1 VEVTNNTEAALYPEI
16 PAEQE
21 SDKETT
27 PITTSITS
35 GQTLEK
41 VRAEEKQRVA
51 EVVRVEK
58 NQEINQNL
66 NKLLEMIKEGIGK
79 DYPTWIQTFNLIVA
93 ETDRQSYREN
103 CELFSNVIDQLIH
116 PPEDTPPTLYIPYL
130 WDLGLNIMWLD
141 FSKARAVEKEYF
153 YASSQVPNILLQAN
167 KEFLAGNTDRALAL
181 VERAKGFIEM
191 HYSNIPIVSD
201 RRSEEK
207 AAFTLSVSEIEKK
220 INPEQAL
227 KTLAEY
233 MKTQSESMSMKKF
246 FEKWAVLIVI
256 FYVSRRAIFG

>member
-1 VEVTNNTEAALYPEI
+1 MEVTSNAETVPYAEI
-16 PAEQE
+16 PTE
-21 SDKETT
+21 KEPEKENT
-27 PITTSITS
+27 PTSTSIPS
-35 GQTLEK
+35 GETLEK
-41 VRAEEKQRVA
+41 VRTEEKHRIA
-51 EVVRVEK
+51 EVTRAEK
-58 NQEINQNL
+58 NQEIYQNL
-66 NKLLEMIKEGIGK
+66 NKLLEAIKEGNGK
-79 DYPTWIQTFNLIVA
+79 DYPTWIQNFNQILV

-103 CELFSNVIDQLIH
+103 YESFSKVIDHLIQ
-116 PPEDTPPTLYIPYL
+116 PPEDTPATLYIPYL

-153 YASSQVPNILLQAN
+153 YASSQVPNILLRAS
-167 KEFLAGNTDRALAL
+167 KEFEAGNIDRALAL

-233 MKTQSESMSMKKF
+233 MKTQSESMNMKKF

>member
-1 VEVTNNTEAALYPEI
+1 MEVTSNTETVPYAEI
-16 PAEQE
+16 PAE
-21 SDKETT
+21 KE
-27 PITTSITS
+27 PEKEIIPTSNTIPS

-41 VRAEEKQRVA
+41 VRAEEKLRIA
-51 EVVRVEK
+51 EIKRAEK
-58 NQEINQNL
+58 KQEINQNL
-66 NKLLEMIKEGIGK
+66 SKLLEMIKEGSWK
-79 DYPTWIQTFNLIVA
+79 DYPNWIQTFNLIIV

-103 CELFSNVIDQLIH
+103 YESFSNVIDQLIH
-116 PPEDTPPTLYIPYL
+116 PPEGTPATLYIPYL
-130 WDLGLNIMWLD
+130 WYLGLNIMWLD

-181 VERAKGFIEM
+181 VESAKGFIEM

-201 RRSEEK
+201 WRSEER
-207 AAFTLSVSEIEKK
+207 AAFTLSLSELEKK
-220 INPEQAL
+220 INPEQAF
-227 KTLAEY
+227 KTLTEY

-256 FYVSRRAIFG
+256 CYVSRRAIFG

>member
-1 VEVTNNTEAALYPEI
+1 MESISNSEKVTYAEI
-16 PAEQE
+16 PTEKE
-21 SDKETT
+21 PEKETT
-27 PITTSITS
+27 PISTSIPS
-35 GQTLEK
+35 GETLGK
-41 VRAEEKQRVA
+41 VRAEEKHRIA
-51 EVVRVEK
+51 EVTRAEK
-58 NQEINQNL
+58 NQEIYQNL
-66 NKLLEMIKEGIGK
+66 NKLLEAIKEGNGK
-79 DYPTWIQTFNLIVA
+79 DYPAWIQTFNLIVVEA
-93 ETDRQSYREN
+93 DRQSYREN
-103 CELFSNVIDQLIH
+103 YELFSKVIDNLIH
-116 PPEDTPPTLYIPYL
+116 PSEGTPATLYIPYL

-167 KEFLAGNTDRALAL
+167 KEFEAGNIDRALAL
-181 VERAKGFIEM
+181 IERAKGFIEM
-191 HYSNIPIVSD
+191 HYSNIPVLSD

-207 AAFTLSVSEIEKK
+207 AAFTLSLSEIEKK

-233 MKTQSESMSMKKF
+233 MKTQSESMNMKKF